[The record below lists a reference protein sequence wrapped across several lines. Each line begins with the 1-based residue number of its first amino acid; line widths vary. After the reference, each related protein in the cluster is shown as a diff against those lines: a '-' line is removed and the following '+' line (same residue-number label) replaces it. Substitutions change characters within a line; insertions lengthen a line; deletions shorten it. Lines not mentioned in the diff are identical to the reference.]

1 MTCWICHPGPCLTPD
16 DCGLPQTGHDRV
28 NRILRALD
36 DPAFP
41 TPEQV
46 AHAAHAL
53 AQARIDAQGRLP
65 L

>member
-16 DCGLPQTGHDRV
+16 ECGLPAAERV

-36 DPAFP
+36 DPALP